1 MSKAWFLIGA
11 GRGMGVPI
19 AKAALAAGNALIATG
34 ILADRLEA
42 CDAWREVARD
52 SDQLALSVP
61 P

>member
-19 AKAALAAGNALIATG
+19 ARAALVAGNALIATG
-34 ILADRLEA
+34 ISAGRLEA
-42 CDAWREVARD
+42 CDAWRVLARD